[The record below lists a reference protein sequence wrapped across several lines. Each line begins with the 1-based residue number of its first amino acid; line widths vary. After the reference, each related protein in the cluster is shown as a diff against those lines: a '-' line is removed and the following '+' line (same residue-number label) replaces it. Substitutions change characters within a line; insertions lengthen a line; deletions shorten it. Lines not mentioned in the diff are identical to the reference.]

1 MKLMKLEKWDEP
13 LGFSRNVSGKS
24 PILRHALA
32 RFAGHRPPGSSAPGL
47 MMFHAVP

>member
-13 LGFSRNVSGKS
+13 LGFSRNVAAKS

-32 RFAGHRPPGSSAPGL
+32 RFAGHRPPTGQVSTR
-47 MMFHAVP
+47 FHEGP